1 LSIFETD
8 LSENIVSKLLGED
21 IDLETSRYLD
31 RLLELASLEEAE
43 HQFLID
49 PFDRS
54 VALVFQLFNSSDL
67 DPWDVDLTIFLKMF
81 NERIEKT
88 ENIDLPTCGKLV
100 RMAWSIL
107 RNQASSLIER
117 QEKSLHYEEEEEVWD
132 FAGGWETEFDD
143 EDYNFSLGVLSGA
156 ADEKLPSMFEG
167 RIHRDESR
175 PVTLVELLMGLQS
188 AGKLAEEQRLR
199 ENIAKER
206 RESNERAR
214 ARFSGSLHVENLE
227 NDLKRTWQALKNNTS
242 ETSQSVELGDIVS
255 TLNKASLKL
264 GINEAEAKAEAQVT
278 ALVSTLFLT
287 NRGYVDL
294 SQGEGSN
301 GKIILE
307 NLWKDAQD
315 FSTLTKQL
323 HPESILGDNKI
334 V

>member
-1 LSIFETD
+1 MRED
-8 LSENIVSKLLGED
+8 IVAKLLGGD

-67 DPWDVDLTIFLKMF
+67 DPWDVDLTIFLEMF

-117 QEKSLHYEEEEEVWD
+117 QEKSLHYEEEVWD
-132 FAGGWETEFDD
+132 FEGGWETEFDD

-199 ENIAKER
+199 ETIAKER

-227 NDLKRTWQALKNNTS
+227 NDLKRTWNALKNNTN

-255 TLNKASLKL
+255 TLNQTSLKS
-264 GINEAEAKAEAQVT
+264 GMNEEEAKAEAQVT
-278 ALVSTLFLT
+278 ALVSALFLT
-287 NRGYVDL
+287 NRGYVDIY
-294 SQGEGSN
+294 QEEGSD
-301 GKIILE
+301 GKIVLE
-307 NLWKDAQD
+307 NLWKDARD

-323 HPESILGDNKI
+323 HPESILEDNTI

>member
-1 LSIFETD
+1 MSIFETNMRED
-8 LSENIVSKLLGED
+8 IITKLLGSD

-67 DPWDVDLTIFLKMF
+67 DPWDVDLSSFLEMF
-81 NERIEKT
+81 NERIENA

-117 QEKSLHYEEEEEVWD
+117 QERALQYDDEEVWD
-132 FAGGWETEFDD
+132 FEGGWETEFDD
-143 EDYNFSLGVLSGA
+143 EDYNFSLGILSGA
-156 ADEKLPSMFEG
+156 ADETLPSMFEG

-199 ENIAKER
+199 EKIARER
-206 RESNERAR
+206 RESNDRAR
-214 ARFSGSLHVENLE
+214 ARFGGSLHVENLE
-227 NDLKRTWQALKNNTS
+227 NDLKRTWDALKNNT
-242 ETSQSVELGDIVS
+242 TNDSQSVELREIVS
-255 TLNKASLKL
+255 TLNKTSLQS
-264 GINEAEAKAEAQVT
+264 GMSEEEAKAEAQVT
-278 ALVSTLFLT
+278 ALVSALFLT
-287 NRGYVDL
+287 NRGYVDIF
-294 SQGEGSN
+294 QEDGSD
-301 GKIILE
+301 GKIILR
-307 NLWKDAQD
+307 NLWEKAQD
-315 FSTLTKQL
+315 FSSLTNQL
-323 HPESILGDNKI
+323 HPKSILEDDKI

>member
-1 LSIFETD
+1 MRED
-8 LSENIVSKLLGED
+8 IVTKLLGGN

-31 RLLELASLEEAE
+31 RLLELSSLEEAE

-67 DPWDVDLTIFLKMF
+67 DPWDVDLSSFLEMF
-81 NERIEKT
+81 NERIENA

-117 QEKSLHYEEEEEVWD
+117 QERSLQYDEEDVWD
-132 FAGGWETEFDD
+132 FEGGWETEFDD
-143 EDYNFSLGVLSGA
+143 EDYNFSLGILSGA
-156 ADEKLPSMFEG
+156 ADETLPSIFEG

-199 ENIAKER
+199 EKIARER
-206 RESNERAR
+206 RESNDRAR
-214 ARFSGSLHVENLE
+214 ARFGGSLHVENLE
-227 NDLKRTWQALKNNTS
+227 NDLKRTWNALKNNTS
-242 ETSQSVELGDIVS
+242 KTSQSVELREIVS
-255 TLNKASLKL
+255 TLNKTSIQSGLS
-264 GINEAEAKAEAQVT
+264 EEEAKAEAQVT
-278 ALVSTLFLT
+278 ALVSALFLT
-287 NRGYVDL
+287 NRGYVDI
-294 SQGEGSN
+294 SQEEGRD
-301 GKIILE
+301 GKIILR
-307 NLWKDAQD
+307 NLWENAED
-315 FSTLTKQL
+315 FSSLTNQL
-323 HPESILGDNKI
+323 HPKSILEDNKI

>member
-1 LSIFETD
+1 MSIFEINMREDIIT
-8 LSENIVSKLLGED
+8 KLLGSD

-67 DPWDVDLTIFLKMF
+67 DPWDVDLSSFLEMF
-81 NERIEKT
+81 NERIENA

-117 QEKSLHYEEEEEVWD
+117 QERALQYDDEEVWD
-132 FAGGWETEFDD
+132 FEGGWETEFDD
-143 EDYNFSLGVLSGA
+143 EDYNFSLGILSGA
-156 ADEKLPSMFEG
+156 ADETLPSMFEG

-199 ENIAKER
+199 EKIARER
-206 RESNERAR
+206 RESNDRAR
-214 ARFSGSLHVENLE
+214 ARFGGSLHVENLE
-227 NDLKRTWQALKNNTS
+227 NDLKRTWDALKNNT
-242 ETSQSVELGDIVS
+242 TNDSQSVELREIVS
-255 TLNKASLKL
+255 TLNKTSLQS
-264 GINEAEAKAEAQVT
+264 GMSEEEAKAEAQVT
-278 ALVSTLFLT
+278 ALVSALFLT
-287 NRGYVDL
+287 NRGYVDIF
-294 SQGEGSN
+294 QEDGSD
-301 GKIILE
+301 GKIILR
-307 NLWKDAQD
+307 NLWEKAQD
-315 FSTLTKQL
+315 FSSLTNQL
-323 HPESILGDNKI
+323 HPKSILEDDKI

>member
-1 LSIFETD
+1 MREDIIT
-8 LSENIVSKLLGED
+8 KLLGSD

-67 DPWDVDLTIFLKMF
+67 DPWDVDLSSFLEMF
-81 NERIEKT
+81 NERIENA

-117 QEKSLHYEEEEEVWD
+117 QERALQYDDEEVWD
-132 FAGGWETEFDD
+132 FEGGWETEFDD
-143 EDYNFSLGVLSGA
+143 EDYNFSLGILSGA
-156 ADEKLPSMFEG
+156 ADETLPSMFEG

-199 ENIAKER
+199 EKIARER
-206 RESNERAR
+206 RESNDRAR
-214 ARFSGSLHVENLE
+214 ARFGGSLHVENLE
-227 NDLKRTWQALKNNTS
+227 NDLKRTWDALKNNT
-242 ETSQSVELGDIVS
+242 TNDSQSVELREIVS
-255 TLNKASLKL
+255 TLNKTSLQS
-264 GINEAEAKAEAQVT
+264 GMSEEEAKAEAQVT
-278 ALVSTLFLT
+278 ALVSALFLT
-287 NRGYVDL
+287 NRGYVDIF
-294 SQGEGSN
+294 QEDGSD
-301 GKIILE
+301 GKIILR
-307 NLWKDAQD
+307 NLWEKAQD
-315 FSTLTKQL
+315 FSSLTNQL
-323 HPESILGDNKI
+323 HPKSILEDDKI